1 MWILLLFIENADA
14 NTGWLMKQRSIVFTD
29 TTFCTY
35 SKLITV
41 SITSRE
47 LIVSIS
53 AQYQATQG

>member
-1 MWILLLFIENADA
+1 MWILLLFIENAD
-14 NTGWLMKQRSIVFTD
+14 TGWLMKQRSIVFID

-47 LIVSIS
+47 LIVSVS